1 MLLYSILD
9 LECFDLA
16 VYLSR
21 AALTIECLLLDKQQ
35 QQQKQL
41 QHRQHQHHQQQQ
53 SRQQQQQQHQR
64 N

>member
-1 MLLYSILD
+1 MLLYGIFD

-35 QQQKQL
+35 QKQKQL
-41 QHRQHQHHQQQQ
+41 KHRQHQQQQQ
-53 SRQQQQQQHQR
+53 SQQQHQR